1 MQILLGEK
9 IKESNVYKESQETI
23 DRLKNEVEHLSS
35 DKDELEK
42 NNKVLEEKII
52 ELENEDNSTEAIT
65 KSEELISI
73 KDENEKLKN
82 DNQELKD
89 KVSLYDD
96 VMNLEN
102 KKNELTAKNK
112 DLQATYDDWVLRISK
127 KRTEYDTLQK
137 EVKETVSSEM
147 NTTKMV
153 KTAFDPYISN
163 LLVEAAGQWSKSKEY
178 EKYKEISEYMRN
190 LPCEN
195 IRKTDLID
203 NLVEDIQQF
212 RNYSRNDIINMYI
225 CLSQNFLT
233 IFSGEP
239 GTGKTSICSILA
251 YSLGLNSFGFDS
263 NISRNRFI
271 PVSVERGWSSKRDL
285 IGYFNPLTK
294 RYDRSNA
301 KIYDGL
307 MILNEERENSRFP
320 FVILLDEANLSPI
333 EYYWADFMRI
343 ADKSD
348 KNMFINIGLDDDIY
362 IPETLHFLATINN
375 DQTTEQLSPRLVDRA
390 WIVKLP
396 KADVK
401 ETEKD
406 ITDYFSNIYLWSD
419 IKKAFVDSGNGD
431 MQLQALAEKIY
442 KLFDDH
448 YLTVSP
454 RIKQSIKKYVCIA
467 QEIMEDELG
476 VSKKEKALDFAILQ
490 KLLPKINGMYENYRR
505 LFESLSQIC
514 EENHLKMTKQALSRM
529 QESADQNMGYCRY
542 LV

>member
-1 MQILLGEK
+1 M
-9 IKESNVYKESQETI
+9 T
-23 DRLKNEVEHLSS
+23 
-35 DKDELEK
+35 
-42 NNKVLEEKII
+42 
-52 ELENEDNSTEAIT
+52 
-65 KSEELISI
+65 SI
-73 KDENEKLKN
+73 KDEYEKLKN

-362 IPETLHFLATINN
+362 IPETLHF
-375 DQTTEQLSPRLVDRA
+375 
-390 WIVKLP
+390 
-396 KADVK
+396 
-401 ETEKD
+401 
-406 ITDYFSNIYLWSD
+406 
-419 IKKAFVDSGNGD
+419 
-431 MQLQALAEKIY
+431 
-442 KLFDDH
+442 
-448 YLTVSP
+448 
-454 RIKQSIKKYVCIA
+454 
-467 QEIMEDELG
+467 
-476 VSKKEKALDFAILQ
+476 
-490 KLLPKINGMYENYRR
+490 
-505 LFESLSQIC
+505 
-514 EENHLKMTKQALSRM
+514 
-529 QESADQNMGYCRY
+529 
-542 LV
+542 